1 LIAAAYGWEPSVLR
15 NLTDGEVEYYHQ
27 HLPRIEA
34 RHHYS
39 VAQLTADFREM
50 FFPRYLDPD
59 PNGEPK
65 EPPRRRKH
73 WQAEELLPPFA
84 WFEEPERISMTVG
97 AAQTLLAVHDRLPR
111 WARAV
116 APVATAKMLLNASPG
131 PA

>member
-1 LIAAAYGWEPSVLR
+1 MIAAAYGWEPSVLR

-59 PNGEPK
+59 PNGEP
-65 EPPRRRKH
+65 
-73 WQAEELLPPFA
+73 
-84 WFEEPERISMTVG
+84 
-97 AAQTLLAVHDRLPR
+97 
-111 WARAV
+111 
-116 APVATAKMLLNASPG
+116 
-131 PA
+131 